1 MRLPTMEDCIRQAN
15 EQCARIAQEEK
26 QIQEAEAFEAS
37 LPEPPPP
44 VARATEKWQ
53 KFGRRSPLA

>member
-1 MRLPTMEDCIRQAN
+1 MEDCIRQAN
-15 EQCARIAQEEK
+15 EQCARVAQEEK

-37 LPEPPPP
+37 LPAPPPP